1 MPWVILYHWND
12 CEGCTGRYDY
22 YKLAW
27 TSVPTITSTVSLPSW
42 LVDTAYNHFWH
53 PVMCLSLHTETT
65 CTMRNWELSMIPRN
79 LSSQIHWASGKC
91 ASDWLTQTF
100 LHVPRIMSSQFMGS
114 DWLCAHLIHTPL
126 WPVMYHCTLATI
138 YITADCILSW
148 PPVTKCGIDYHTDI
162 LHVHLETCQ
171 ANTGPLTREPVIGLH
186 RLWPLNICVPLHT
199 GHLHKYITGGILLF
213 FGLHTLLLCCLCISC
228 NLCTDKFWADM
239 PRYPEYSS
247 WALWPLRK
255 IQNTQAEHY
264 SPWEMQYVALHTL
277 CTIKKF

>member
-1 MPWVILYHWND
+1 MVL
-12 CEGCTGRYDY
+12 
-22 YKLAW
+22 
-27 TSVPTITSTVSLPSW
+27 TITQ
-42 LVDTAYNHFWH
+42 N
-53 PVMCLSLHTETT
+53 
-65 CTMRNWELSMIPRN
+65 
-79 LSSQIHWASGKC
+79 
-91 ASDWLTQTF
+91 
-100 LHVPRIMSSQFMGS
+100 
-114 DWLCAHLIHTPL
+114 
-126 WPVMYHCTLATI
+126 
-138 YITADCILSW
+138 
-148 PPVTKCGIDYHTDI
+148 I

-171 ANTGPLTREPVIGLH
+171 ANTGPLTREPVIGSH

-277 CTIKKF
+277 CTIKKFWPLDNLVGHQWSWWFWHKNSEINLVLNSELIPLCESFYGLKHDQDKYKLHKFML